1 MVYFSHGIIQWY
13 IFPVFFPW
21 YYPIIKPHWPRGWSH
36 VRSGPADPK
45 LTWHQKMG
53 KHGQKNQCLPN
64 FPGIIVFF
72 FSSAQQCNLIYDYS
86 IPPTT
91 RTIHSPKAC
100 AGIHLPLQSCQ
111 VPGFFGCNNRPFY
124 WVQELVAINDGM

>member
-1 MVYFSHGIIQWY
+1 
-13 IFPVFFPW
+13 
-21 YYPIIKPHWPRGWSH
+21 
-36 VRSGPADPK
+36 
-45 LTWHQKMG
+45 MG

-64 FPGIIVFF
+64 FPGIIVF